1 MAGKTLEQ
9 AFQKNNALS
18 IKEVREEADFDRM
31 CAIESAICKE
41 NAGAWQLHVGELCFD
56 RYLYGSGA
64 ADVYNYG
71 KLLFL
76 GDTAIGYA
84 LAYAK
89 ESEFEL
95 RLLKAHEDRTYE
107 ALGLVCALFE
117 ECDTFA
123 TVVNSSNETL
133 CRALLSHGFIKEDE
147 ERYQAVLDLNTWE
160 PLTRASINRIAP
172 LVPADYEERI
182 RHAALP
188 SGSEV
193 SEEMFFTYLAS
204 PAYKFAREYVVR
216 DASTNAF
223 MGFITW
229 WEDKNSQSALLE
241 PIACLPAY
249 RRRGVATSLIDH
261 GLKLLKARG
270 IRHVF
275 VSTSIDHE
283 SAIALYERMGFV
295 KSGEAHLYVKRK
307 LQ

>member
-1 MAGKTLEQ
+1 MAGETLEQ

-18 IKEVREEADFDRM
+18 IREVREEADFDRM

-41 NAGAWQLHVGELCFD
+41 NAGVWQLHVGELCFD

-76 GDTAIGYA
+76 GNTAIGYA

-95 RLLKAHEDRTYE
+95 RLLKTHEDRMCET
-107 ALGLVCALFE
+107 LGLVCALFE
-117 ECDTFA
+117 EYDTFA

-147 ERYQAVLDLNTWE
+147 ERYQAALDLNTWE
-160 PLTRASINRIAP
+160 PLAGASIDRIAP
-172 LVPADYEERI
+172 LAPADYEERI

-188 SGSEV
+188 TGSEV
-193 SEEMFFTYLAS
+193 TEEMFFTYIAS
-204 PAYKFAREYVVR
+204 PAYKLAREYVVR
-216 DASTNAF
+216 NDSTNEF
-223 MGFITW
+223 MGYITW
-229 WEDKNSQSALLE
+229 WEDANSQSALLE

-249 RRRGVATSLIDH
+249 RRRGVATRLINH

-270 IRHVF
+270 MRHVF

-295 KSGEAHLYVKRK
+295 KNGEAHLYVKRK